1 MCSMN
6 PSELSP
12 EETALLA
19 AAWEIRERALCP
31 YSNFA
36 VGAAL
41 QDSEGRTW
49 TGANV
54 ENASYNLGLCAERVA
69 LYFALTHG
77 ARGFR
82 RVAVVT
88 DARAPTPPCGACR
101 QALFEFAGDARVIL
115 ENRTG
120 ERQVHGVRELL
131 PLAFE
136 SRYLA
141 R

>member
-1 MCSMN
+1 MTR
-6 PSELSP
+6 PDDEARLI
-12 EETALLA
+12 A
-19 AAWEIRERALCP
+19 AATEVRGNAVCP
-31 YSNFA
+31 FSRFA
-36 VGAAL
+36 VGFAL
-41 QDSEGRTW
+41 LDDHGRIW